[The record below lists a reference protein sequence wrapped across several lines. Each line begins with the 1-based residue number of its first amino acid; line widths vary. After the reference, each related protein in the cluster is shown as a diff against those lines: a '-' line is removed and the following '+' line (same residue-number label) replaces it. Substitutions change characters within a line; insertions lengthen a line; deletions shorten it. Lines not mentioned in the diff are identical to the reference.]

1 MVTTLSHELMSRN
14 TFKPGNCSFLQQRL
28 QQLLQAA
35 QVIIW
40 PGQRLKKTIN
50 STHRLHQLRPD
61 TISDYYKNSQSQTLN
76 LLLGRSKIRMVTE
89 YYNSNVSSPKMRKF
103 ITTLFNHSQSF
114 TLRTNK
120 TKSLR
125 MSSNATV
132 QFECS
137 WEIQWTGYLTY
148 CSVVSNRASLI
159 DLLLT
164 AGTALRDGSLCWYI
178 EKRPRL
184 NLYLKLNAHLNTWP
198 SKPNLPGPNA
208 IGLWLEKLLSTSLY
222 P

>member
-1 MVTTLSHELMSRN
+1 MDFNFGTKSHPIENIYFYSKASPDKGIHISPDKVIVKCSIFFMVTTLSHNLMSRN
-14 TFKPGNCSFLQQRL
+14 TFKTGNSSFLQQRL

-76 LLLGRSKIRMVTE
+76 ILLGRSKIRMVTE

-103 ITTLFNHSQSF
+103 INTLFNHSQSF

-148 CSVVSNRASLI
+148 CSVV
-159 DLLLT
+159 
-164 AGTALRDGSLCWYI
+164 
-178 EKRPRL
+178 
-184 NLYLKLNAHLNTWP
+184 
-198 SKPNLPGPNA
+198 
-208 IGLWLEKLLSTSLY
+208 
-222 P
+222 